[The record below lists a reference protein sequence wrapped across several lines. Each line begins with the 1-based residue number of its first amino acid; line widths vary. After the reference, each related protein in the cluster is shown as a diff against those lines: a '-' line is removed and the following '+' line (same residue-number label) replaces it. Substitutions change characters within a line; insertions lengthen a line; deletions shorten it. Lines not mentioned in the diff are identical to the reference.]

1 MAANGRVITGFSK
14 PYVAIYSASG
24 TSVTYTGVCPLARGV
39 SVDTEVEVGDDNNF
53 YADNMMAETAPGLFM
68 GGTTT
73 LEVDGLKL
81 DAEKMIM
88 GLGGAEQV
96 TVGDKQVDI
105 TNYNDNMQIPYVGI
119 GFIVRWQSDNTVT
132 YEPRVYTKARFAQTG
147 LSAATQEEEIDWQPT
162 TLEAALM
169 RDDSA
174 AHNWQRVGAEQAS
187 EADAE
192 AVILALLGGNA

>member
-1 MAANGRVITGFSK
+1 
-14 PYVAIYSASG
+14 
-24 TSVTYTGVCPLARGV
+24 
-39 SVDTEVEVGDDNNF
+39 
-53 YADNMMAETAPGLFM
+53 
-68 GGTTT
+68 
-73 LEVDGLKL
+73 
-81 DAEKMIM
+81 MIM
-88 GLGGAEQV
+88 DLGGAEQV

-147 LSAATQEEEIDWQPT
+147 LSAATQEEEIDWQTT
-162 TLEAALM
+162 TLKAALM

-174 AHNWQRVGAEQAS
+174 AHNWQRVGEEQAS